1 MSTNNAVEVGVLH
14 FLESSRVHQSCTVKS
29 PTESYQKTKKKKK
42 NHQLRKSK
50 RRNKKIKKINKQK
63 QLRTRDNGLVGTGLT
78 EG

>member
-1 MSTNNAVEVGVLH
+1 MTVWNQVGYTNHVQSN
-14 FLESSRVHQSCTVKS
+14 HQLS
-29 PTESYQKTKKKKK
+29 PIKKQKK

-50 RRNKKIKKINKQK
+50 KRNKKIKIINKQK

>member
-1 MSTNNAVEVGVLH
+1 MTVWNQVGYTNHVQSN
-14 FLESSRVHQSCTVKS
+14 HQLS
-29 PTESYQKTKKKKK
+29 PIQKRKK

>member
-1 MSTNNAVEVGVLH
+1 MTVWNQVGYTNHVQSN
-14 FLESSRVHQSCTVKS
+14 HQLS
-29 PTESYQKTKKKKK
+29 PIQKQKTK

-50 RRNKKIKKINKQK
+50 RRNKKIKIINKQK